1 MTDQA
6 VLHTDLEPDAQQ
18 MRDHLE
24 HLFGGFLDGCQD
36 GLIEITYCDDESGRP
51 KKAKHFGTDEMDEA
65 ADFAFEQN
73 KKKNGNIYVG
83 AALRRPDIKRDER
96 AGDADVLALTSFY
109 ADLDEKG
116 AAEAAKQIYQDCPPT
131 CAVVTGRH
139 PYKRVQLW
147 WRLSEAAKDLAEG
160 RAQNEV
166 LARTLNGDK
175 TVANPSRVMRLAGS
189 IAWPIKDG
197 REKERTEFHIIKK
210 AAADGTSTAIQ
221 SYLPD
226 QVRKAFPAVTPA
238 APEEAQVETP
248 QLNIGSSGQ
257 NLVEDCI
264 KAVQRNDHWHV
275 NLTRLTGHWVAEGRC
290 DLEMMLCAPSFTL
303 SGYTVEQ
310 TRREM
315 QAMIDGARKK
325 WNIPNPLVTS
335 IDNPIDIPLAAHFIQ
350 ELNTAMI
357 LPRQWILGRSFLKS
371 YLSVLVAPP
380 GVGKSTLCLAQAVA
394 VITGEAITDQEVQE
408 TGRVWIYNNED
419 DLDELKRRLAAVL
432 QHNDISFT
440 DVRGQLALNSGA
452 DRPLLVAKTMPDGTV
467 IRLPDVEACIAHI
480 RVHNIKA
487 FIVDPF
493 VETHRCNEN
502 SNEQISLVAQ
512 LFREIARRG
521 NCAVV
526 LVHHTAKPP
535 QGSSVGYAGNLYA
548 GRGASALVGVAR
560 VIETLFGMS
569 KKDAERCGI
578 PEKDK
583 HLYVRLDDAKANL
596 SLASPDARWFK
607 KISVAI
613 SNGDEVGVLEPVTLN
628 MKAVPESDEDC
639 DFKRTIISA
648 LLAQVKDPEI
658 TLNAAVKLL
667 AWGGH
672 HAFEK
677 YRQSGDGNQRAS
689 KSLRIKVIEACQSN
703 IVIVTGDKACGFTVD
718 LNARP
723 AKLKRFERPLDATDI
738 ASEPPEIFNDM
749 EDENDT

>member
-1 MTDQA
+1 VTDQV

-65 ADFAFEQN
+65 AAFAFEQN
-73 KKKNGNIYVG
+73 KKKNVNIYVG
-83 AALRRPDIKRDER
+83 AALRRPNIKRDER

-109 ADLDEKG
+109 ADLDEKD
-116 AAEAAKQIYQDCPPT
+116 AAETAKNTYQDCPPT

-139 PYKRVQLW
+139 PHKRVQLW
-147 WRLSEAAKDLAEG
+147 WRLSEAVTDLVEG
-160 RAQNEV
+160 RAQNEA
-166 LARTLNGDK
+166 LAKVFKGDK

-189 IAWPIKDG
+189 IAWPIKEG

-210 AAADGTSTAIQ
+210 AVADGATTAIL

-226 QVRKAFPAVTPA
+226 QVRKAFPASAHA
-238 APEEAQVETP
+238 ASEETQTKTS

-264 KAVQRNDHWHV
+264 RAIQNNDKWHT
-275 NLTRLTGHWVAEGRC
+275 NLTRLTGHWVSVGRC
-290 DLEMMLCAPSFTL
+290 DLEMLLCASAFTL
-303 SGYTVEQ
+303 QGHTVEQ
-310 TRREM
+310 TRHDM
-315 QAMIDGARKK
+315 QKMINGARRK
-325 WNIPNPLVTS
+325 WGIPNPLVTA
-335 IDNPIDIPLAAHFIQ
+335 IDNSIDIPLTAHFIE

-357 LPRQWILGRSFLKS
+357 MPRQWILGRSLLKG
-371 YLSVLVAPP
+371 YLSILVAPP

-394 VITGEAITDQEVQE
+394 IITGEAITDQEVQE
-408 TGRVWIYNNED
+408 TGKVWIYNNED

-432 QHNDISFT
+432 QHNDMTFA
-440 DVRGQLALNSGA
+440 DVCGQLALNSGA
-452 DRPLLVAKTMPDGTV
+452 DRPLLVAKAMPDGT
-467 IRLPDVEACIAHI
+467 IIQLPDVEACIAHI
-480 RVHNIKA
+480 LTHNIKT

-613 SNGDEVGVLEPVTLN
+613 SNGDEVGVLEPVTLD
-628 MKAVPESDEDC
+628 MKAAPESEEDH
-639 DFKRTIISA
+639 DFKKTIISA
-648 LLAQVKDPEI
+648 LLAQVKEPEI

-689 KSLRIKVIEACQSN
+689 KSLRLKVIDACQSN

-718 LNARP
+718 LKSRP
-723 AKLKRFERPLDATDI
+723 AKLKRFERALDATDI

-749 EDENDT
+749 EDENDA